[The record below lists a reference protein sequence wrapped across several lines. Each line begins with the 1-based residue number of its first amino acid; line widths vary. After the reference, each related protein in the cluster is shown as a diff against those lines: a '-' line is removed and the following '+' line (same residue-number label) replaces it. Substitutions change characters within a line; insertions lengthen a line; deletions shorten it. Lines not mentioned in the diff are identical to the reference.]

1 MEFGQSLDLYSLTKG
16 SKKNTNPSKIK
27 LSTSKVKLAVGKTKK
42 IKAKVVVPKGKK
54 TKWQVK
60 KLRYLS
66 SNTNIAKVNSSGK
79 ITAKAKGTCYVY
91 LITQNGLNVKM
102 KITVK

>member
-1 MEFGQSLDLYSLTKG
+1 MAGKETTLFV
-16 SKKNTNPSKIK
+16 
-27 LSTSKVKLAVGKTKK
+27 VKYKHS
-42 IKAKVVVPKGKK
+42 
-54 TKWQVK
+54 Q
-60 KLRYLS
+60 
-66 SNTNIAKVNSSGK
+66 VNSSGK

>member
-42 IKAKVVVPKGKK
+42 IKAKVVVPKSKRHLLCIFNY
-54 TKWQVK
+54 TEWSQCE
-60 KLRYLS
+60 
-66 SNTNIAKVNSSGK
+66 NEN
-79 ITAKAKGTCYVY
+79 
-91 LITQNGLNVKM
+91 NG
-102 KITVK
+102 